1 MEKMVE
7 STVASLPKELLELP
21 DEVLLN
27 IMFHLNDTSLLNMTR
42 VCKRFQSIAKDA
54 FGKKY
59 NGKSSDN
66 YFKVKFFY
74 ENIVAERKQNQSLF
88 CSFGEKMVAIDLKF
102 DDGPVARDHWIFAV
116 IKRFCTK
123 LSKVKIRGG
132 HDVDLLKMFH
142 SLPISSLTHLKLADL
157 GIAETQW
164 SKYRHP
170 NLIRFKAAD
179 LYEHVQIV
187 DFIRTNNQLREIQ
200 LKHLEVDNF
209 LSFIEAIESKCK
221 NIRKL
226 EMIES
231 NEDILWNSE
240 IISILCKMTTLNWLE
255 IHAKKLKLSQLE
267 SLVRRLTNLS
277 TLVLDHISA
286 SSEIYENL
294 SRAISIC
301 QHVPYLTIRAED
313 VDSSKLSFDLLNHIA
328 DKIMI
333 ANKKIV
339 LVDAKD
345 VIDIV
350 KGEVR
355 RNGTI
360 VHNQNAVCSKS
371 TVNLLDLNDKCLKKI
386 IEYLGPKEHCAL
398 YDTCKKTREAI
409 KKFYL
414 KRSFSIKFTPEEL
427 SESIMWCLGKHIRF
441 MVIRQK
447 YDLTKLVMDQL
458 WRRIN
463 QNCIYLKGLAIVSSN
478 AIGDNYIFP
487 ADCVWP
493 KLETVFFSATST
505 TYAINYETLR
515 SFFCPSLRSL
525 GVNCLE
531 IDDNIARN
539 MDHGD
544 QFHHLTILRVRKF
557 IEYFNGYK

>member
-1 MEKMVE
+1 MEKLVE
-7 STVASLPKELLELP
+7 STVASLPKELLELS

-27 IMFHLNDTSLLNMTR
+27 IMFHLNDTTLLNMTR
-42 VCKRFQSIAKDA
+42 VCKRFQAIAKDA

-59 NGKSSDN
+59 SGKSTDN
-66 YFKVKFFY
+66 YFKAKLFY
-74 ENIVAERKQNQSLF
+74 ENLIAERKQYQSLF
-88 CSFGEKMVAIDLKF
+88 CSFGERMIAIDIKF
-102 DDGPVARDHWIFAV
+102 DDGPVAQNRWIFAM

-132 HDVDLLKMFH
+132 YDVDLLKMFH
-142 SLPISSLTHLKLADL
+142 SISSLTHLKLADL
-157 GIAETQW
+157 HIAETQW
-164 SKYRHP
+164 SEYRHP
-170 NLIRFKAAD
+170 NLMRFKAAD

-187 DFIRTNNQLREIQ
+187 DFIRTNNQLQEIQ

-209 LSFIEAIESKCK
+209 LPFIEAIESKCK

-226 EMIES
+226 EMIEL

-240 IISILCKMTTLNWLE
+240 IISILCKLTTLNWLE
-255 IHAKKLKLSQLE
+255 MHANKLKLSQLE

-277 TLVLDHISA
+277 TLALDHISA

-301 QHVPYLTIRAED
+301 HHVPYLTIRAED

-333 ANKKIV
+333 ANKTVV

-345 VIDIV
+345 VIYIV

-360 VHNQNAVCSKS
+360 VHNQNAFCSKS
-371 TVNLLDLNDKCLKKI
+371 TINLLNLNDKCLTKI
-386 IEYLGPKEHCAL
+386 IKNLGPKEHCAL
-398 YDTCKKTREAI
+398 YDTCKKTRKAI
-409 KKFYL
+409 KIFYS
-414 KRSFSIKFTPEEL
+414 KHSFLVKFTPKEL
-427 SESIMWCLGKHIRF
+427 SERRMWCLGKHIRF
-441 MVIRQK
+441 MVVHLK

-463 QNCIYLKGLAIVSSN
+463 QNCIYLKGLAIIISTD

-493 KLETVFFSATST
+493 KLETVFFSTISSI
-505 TYAINYETLR
+505 YAINYETLR
-515 SFFCPSLRSL
+515 SFFCPSLRQL
-525 GVNCLE
+525 GVTCLK
-531 IDDNIARN
+531 IDDNTARN

-544 QFHHLTILRVRKF
+544 QFYNLKVLRVSKF
-557 IEYFNGYK
+557 IEYFNGKK